1 MVRKTS
7 ISQRWEEDF
16 VREVRELATR
26 ASCSITQFT
35 IDGIT
40 LLGELLSSEEI
51 RLLGNAERIEYI
63 RKSIDFYE
71 KNREIFTYGKPKNIQ
86 STTDTYSNSGKTL
99 LERVKLFL
107 IQNPNQD
114 YSTNKIAEIFNSK
127 QSTIRTYLRK
137 IKDDDDRFE
146 IIEGRPNKITFH
158 QV

>member
-16 VREVRELATR
+16 VKEVRELATR

-35 IDGIT
+35 IDGVT
-40 LLGELLSSEEI
+40 LLGELISSDEI
-51 RLLGNAERIEYI
+51 RLLKNAERIDYI
-63 RKSIDFYE
+63 QKSINFYE
-71 KNREIFTYGKPKNIQ
+71 KNREILTDKNTI
-86 STTDTYSNSGKTL
+86 TTISAVGTHLGKTL

-146 IIEGRPNKITFH
+146 IIEGRPNKIKFNE
-158 QV
+158 

>member
-7 ISQRWEEDF
+7 ISQRWEENF
-16 VREVRELATR
+16 VKEVRELATR

-35 IDGIT
+35 IDGVT
-40 LLGELLSSEEI
+40 LLGELISSDEI
-51 RLLGNAERIEYI
+51 RLLKNEERIDYI
-63 RKSIDFYE
+63 RKSIQFYE
-71 KNREIFTYGKPKNIQ
+71 TNREILTDKNIVKT
-86 STTDTYSNSGKTL
+86 STTDTYSGKTL

-137 IKDDDDRFE
+137 INDDDDRFE
-146 IIEGRPNKITFH
+146 IIEGRPNKIKFNA
-158 QV
+158 